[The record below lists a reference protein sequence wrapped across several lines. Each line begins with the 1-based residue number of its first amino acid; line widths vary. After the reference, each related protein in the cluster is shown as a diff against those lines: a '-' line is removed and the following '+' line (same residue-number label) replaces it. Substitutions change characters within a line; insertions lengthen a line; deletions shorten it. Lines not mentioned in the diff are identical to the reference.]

1 MPFSKP
7 IDPYGDDYVSVE
19 ECAKRMNITT
29 EQVFELVSSHAL
41 RAYRWGGW
49 GDIVVQP
56 AILSGAPS
64 TRPGAGE
71 PTGEVKKRPRRMA
84 RS

>member
-1 MPFSKP
+1 MLFSKP
-7 IDPYGDDYVSVE
+7 IDPYTDDYVSVE
-19 ECAKRMNITT
+19 ECAKRMNISV

-49 GDIVVQP
+49 GDVLVQP
-56 AILSGAPS
+56 AILSGAP
-64 TRPGAGE
+64 TPEPGAGE
-71 PTGEVKKRPRRMA
+71 PSGGVKKRPRRKA